1 MQNSNITKLIAIAGM
16 VENGLTSAE
25 MEIQGRKM
33 PKLIEIGINDYII
46 SILKTMYKDPKY
58 DFGAKSSLLLIINS
72 SNEEKFDLLLATILG
87 YLDTL
92 QKVKYPNKSFK
103 EIFEDQEAINIIEKE
118 LFDENIMSIISTF
131 IGTMANKYIQNNNIN
146 ERKRSLTKEEEK
158 QIIEDLK
165 STPIKPVYK

>member
-1 MQNSNITKLIAIAGM
+1 VLNAI
-16 VENGLTSAE
+16 ES
-25 MEIQGRKM
+25 
-33 PKLIEIGINDYII
+33 
-46 SILKTMYKDPKY
+46 
-58 DFGAKSSLLLIINS
+58 
-72 SNEEKFDLLLATILG
+72 
-87 YLDTL
+87 
-92 QKVKYPNKSFK
+92 NKSFK